1 MCNTLMYVRVLT
13 ETVNAH
19 APALPLQAL
28 WRGYKVRKTCG
39 RASRDARRRI
49 AAASAAVQPQRRIG
63 VRTREAL
70 NVLLASKQCSQV
82 SVADMCE
89 CQLLCVFLLH
99 LHRAACYT
107 ESALV
112 QD

>member
-1 MCNTLMYVRVLT
+1 M
-13 ETVNAH
+13 
-19 APALPLQAL
+19 
-28 WRGYKVRKTCG
+28 CG

-82 SVADMCE
+82 NRY
-89 CQLLCVFLLH
+89 L
-99 LHRAACYT
+99 
-107 ESALV
+107 
-112 QD
+112 

>member
-1 MCNTLMYVRVLT
+1 MLLHIAFLVMQLLQWLLHPFFPAEMCC
-13 ETVNAH
+13 VNLQPIACG
-19 APALPLQAL
+19 PLLQAL
-28 WRGYKVRKTCG
+28 WRGYKVRKACG

-82 SVADMCE
+82 GK
-89 CQLLCVFLLH
+89 Q
-99 LHRAACYT
+99 
-107 ESALV
+107 
-112 QD
+112 